1 MAIQV
6 PVLVFQPTR
15 QALPPPPASALP
27 SATWNSPT
35 MRANAITSTIEIWI
49 SFFIFSP
56 LQEFVTNQELHIFCY
71 GITTEGRLLCYTYF
85 YVYFQS
91 SGILPMRFIL
101 PDTSL
106 PFFRF

>member
-1 MAIQV
+1 MARQV

-49 SFFIFSP
+49 SFFIFFSFTRICNKSGTP
-56 LQEFVTNQELHIFCY
+56 HFLLPYHDGWKAFVLYVFLRIFPTRWNLAAPVHY
-71 GITTEGRLLCYTYF
+71 GPFE
-85 YVYFQS
+85 S
-91 SGILPMRFIL
+91 FI
-101 PDTSL
+101 
-106 PFFRF
+106 